1 MSFRRNTQKV
11 SNHGCISLLDLR
23 NERKCFDWVE
33 YTDRLLNHTFKRE
46 AYTMN
51 HEVKR
56 INLRHEFSL
65 KFIWITV
72 EIMFNNMYTLF
83 NISEFFFWIQLL
95 WEDIRCAN
103 AAVGQSNDQQYMRFA
118 TYLIENSILHLNKL
132 NVHQILY

>member
-11 SNHGCISLLDLR
+11 SNNGCISLLDLR

-83 NISEFFFWIQLL
+83 NISEVFFL
-95 WEDIRCAN
+95 
-103 AAVGQSNDQQYMRFA
+103 
-118 TYLIENSILHLNKL
+118 NSIIMRRYKMC
-132 NVHQILY
+132 